1 MAITILTTEEVLEV
15 IRQRI
20 GQAIAEIG
28 GMAPTYPDDFLI
40 RYVKSINFEL
50 IVFGVTTGVEVDVN
64 AVLISPDPSVDIGM
78 LLAYGV
84 AADIIGSDLLDRL
97 RNGELG
103 ISFTSGASAISTN
116 QAGLYLKQYANSLD
130 RSYNGLLTAY
140 LSRDPNAVL
149 GRDQ

>member
-1 MAITILTTEEVLEV
+1 MALTMTTEEVLEV

-20 GQAIAEIG
+20 GQAVAEIG
-28 GMAPTYPDDFLI
+28 GNSPTYPDDFLI
-40 RYVKSINFEL
+40 KYVKSINFEL
-50 IVFGVTTGVEVDVN
+50 AVFGVTTNVEVDVN
-64 AVLISPDPSVDIGM
+64 SILISPDPLVAIGM

-84 AADIIGSDLLDRL
+84 SADIIGSDLLDRL

-103 ISFTSGASAISTN
+103 ISFTSGASSISTN
-116 QAGLYLKQYANSLD
+116 QAGLYLKQYAGSLD
-130 RSYNGLLTAY
+130 RSYSGLLTAY